1 MATRSIVPRLSN
13 EGSIGTGVKWWSDA
27 YFTSL
32 HANGIVIASNQILP
46 TVDNTVSLGDSSHRF
61 TNAYVAQNIYVK
73 GVRHPTPTYS
83 TGAPSGGVDGD
94 VHYQYS

>member
-1 MATRSIVPRLSN
+1 
-13 EGSIGTGVKWWSDA
+13 
-27 YFTSL
+27 
-32 HANGIVIASNQILP
+32 LP